1 MDMINQLMRG
11 SLGQEMIDGIAQ
23 QAGTTPQET
32 TQVVQEALPALM
44 RNLQKNAQSEEG
56 AQSLMQA
63 LSQKHDGSVL
73 DHLSPFLAQGDTQ
86 GGNGILRHVLGG
98 EREGFENQLG
108 LKSGVSSGKISTIL
122 AMLAPIVMGYL
133 GKQTRQKQVS
143 DGKGLGGLLGGMMGG
158 GIGQMLDQNG
168 DGQVDM
174 KDFGG
179 LMGGLFGKK

>member
-1 MDMINQLMRG
+1 MHELAKSPLGNGREPIALNLKITLTI
-11 SLGQEMIDGIAQ
+11 SLE
-23 QAGTTPQET
+23 
-32 TQVVQEALPALM
+32 L
-44 RNLQKNAQSEEG
+44 
-56 AQSLMQA
+56 
-63 LSQKHDGSVL
+63 HDGSVL

-98 EREGFENQLG
+98 EREDFENQLG

-133 GKQTRQKQVS
+133 GKQTHQKQIS

-174 KDFGG
+174 KD
-179 LMGGLFGKK
+179 LGGLFGKK